1 MTDDGGTELE
11 ELVAALQARAAH
23 RRIGARAERERDELG
38 AAQLELQAARARLED
53 ETQDV
58 ERLESFSPTRI
69 WAGLRGQ
76 READLERER
85 AEQLRA
91 QYEVASAEASVA
103 RTLEQL
109 QRSESERATLGE
121 VDERWDRAVAGLDT
135 WLGARTD
142 DQTGELRRVTQQLAE
157 ARREVVEIGEARSAA
172 ADAATRLDE
181 ALTLLGKASDWAAW
195 DTFGGGGMITDA
207 FKYDRMD
214 QAAAAMRQADRAL
227 KMLAGELADIGLAG
241 TGGVSVD
248 AWTRAFDVWFDNIF
262 SDWAVRDRIRQARQ
276 RTEQVA
282 QEVGALRVELAER
295 DARARENTTGLEAR
309 QLELA
314 AGLADRPRQS

>member
-1 MTDDGGTELE
+1 MTDDGVEELE
-11 ELVAALQARAAH
+11 ELVAAFQARAAH
-23 RRIGARAERERDELG
+23 RRTAARAERERDELG
-38 AAQLELQAARARLED
+38 AVQLELQAARARLDD

-103 RTLEQL
+103 RALEQL
-109 QRSESERATLGE
+109 QRSESERAALGE
-121 VDERWDRAVAGLDT
+121 VDERWDRALAGLDT
-135 WLGARTD
+135 WLGARTGE
-142 DQTGELRRVTQQLAE
+142 QTGELRRVAQQLAE

-172 ADAATRLDE
+172 AHAAAELDAA
-181 ALTLLGKASDWAAW
+181 LTMLGKASDWAAW

-214 QAAAAMRQADRAL
+214 QAAAAMREADRAL
-227 KMLAGELADIGLAG
+227 KVLAGELADIGLAG
-241 TGGVSVD
+241 TGGISVD

-276 RTEQVA
+276 RTEQLA
-282 QEVGALRVELAER
+282 QEVAALRVQLGER
-295 DARARENTTGLEAR
+295 DAQAGEATTRLEAR
-309 QLELA
+309 QVLLA
-314 AGLADRPRQS
+314 ASLADSPSQS